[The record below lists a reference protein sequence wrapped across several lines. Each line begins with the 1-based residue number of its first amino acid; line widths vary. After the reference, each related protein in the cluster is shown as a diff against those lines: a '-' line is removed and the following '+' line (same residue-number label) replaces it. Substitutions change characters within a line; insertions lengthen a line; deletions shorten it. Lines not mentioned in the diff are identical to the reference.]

1 MAFARDGSHDQ
12 ALSDFNAVVEL
23 YPDSDVADN
32 ALLEIARHYLDVVRN
47 VPAAR
52 GVAERIV
59 NNARYSQGDAA
70 LGGYIVL
77 GRTMMMAEGTADER
91 ENALANF
98 QRGLRLHPGSGAVPE
113 GMYYVA
119 TAYQRLDRL
128 DEASE
133 AYQGITG
140 AYPRSVWAVR
150 ARLGSAT
157 SRALMGDPVGAMEE
171 FQRVR
176 RDLPNGEEAAEALAG
191 TTILYRFHIRPAAA
205 TYRVTVGTDARRV
218 SRDVIAMEIDAS
230 GNVVLATDRGVSSL
244 TEGLDLPRVERPRGL
259 TVDHDGNVAVIA
271 RGGIERSGRPTL
283 ALAVPDGGRSRP
295 LEEID
300 AAVELSNG
308 DWLVA
313 DRDLDSVL
321 RFRYGAYVGP
331 YAAVRAERLATDRE
345 DRVAILD
352 NDERIFVYADGREAA
367 RIPTRTSAYRIDN
380 PVDVKF
386 DVLGHLYVLDRE
398 GIYVFDRYH
407 RLLTTFTADTHE
419 AVPFDRATAL
429 AVDKYGRLFVADSRD
444 DRVYGLQ

>member
-1 MAFARDGSHDQ
+1 MAFARDGSYDQ

-32 ALLEIARHYLDVVRN
+32 ALLEIAGHYLDVVRN

-52 GVAERIV
+52 GMAERIV
-59 NNARYSQGDAA
+59 NDARYSQGDAA

-77 GRTMMMAEGTADER
+77 GRTMMMAAGTADER

-98 QRGLRLHPGSGAVPE
+98 QRGLRLHPGSEAVPE
-113 GMYYVA
+113 GMYHVA

-176 RDLPNGEEAAEALAG
+176 RDFPDGEEAAEALAG
-191 TTILYRFHIRPAAA
+191 TTILYRLHIRPDSAP
-205 TYRVTVGTDARRV
+205 YRVLVGADARRV

-230 GNVVLATDRGVSSL
+230 GNVVLATDRGVSSF
-244 TEGLDLPRVERPRGL
+244 TEGLDLPLVGRPRGL
-259 TVDHDGNVAVIA
+259 AVDQDGNVAVIA
-271 RGGIERSGRPTL
+271 RGRIERSGIPAL
-283 ALAVPDGGRSRP
+283 ALAVARDGRSRP
-295 LEEID
+295 LDEVD

-313 DRDLDSVL
+313 DRDFDSVL
-321 RFRYGAYVGP
+321 RFRYGAYVGA
-331 YAAVRAERLATDRE
+331 YAAVRAERLAADRE

-352 NDERIFVYADGREAA
+352 NDERIFVYADGRQAA
-367 RIPTRTSAYRIDN
+367 QIPTRTSSYRIDN

-407 RLLTTFTADTHE
+407 RLLTALTGDTHE
-419 AVPFDRATAL
+419 AVPFERATAL

-444 DRVYGLQ
+444 DRVYRLQ